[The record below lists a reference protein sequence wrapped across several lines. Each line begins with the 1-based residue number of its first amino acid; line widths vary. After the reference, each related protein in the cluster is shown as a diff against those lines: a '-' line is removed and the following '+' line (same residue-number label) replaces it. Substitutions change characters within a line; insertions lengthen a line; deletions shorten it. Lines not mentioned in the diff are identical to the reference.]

1 MPANTRIYSP
11 NYRKRKAYWTAFQ
24 VFTSYSWL
32 KLKRKFLG
40 QKYYDQNIKK
50 LHLKNAERVKNR
62 IQELQGLFVKFGQLI
77 SNLSNILPQEFRRP
91 LEELQDHVTAKPYEE
106 IEETIQKQLGN
117 SPSEIFSNFHK
128 EPLAVASIGQVHRAQ
143 LNGKQ
148 VVVKVQ
154 HQNIDTIAAADLQI
168 LKNIVK
174 LHGYFM
180 DMQGLD
186 HTYNQV
192 KQMIEEELDYAK
204 EANAMQAI
212 SDNLKEVR
220 DLKIIIPSVYPDHS
234 TSKILTAEYCEGTNI
249 SHIDKLREWNLDLDD
264 IATRLIQLYCKMIVK
279 DGFYHADPHPG
290 NILVNESGEIIL
302 LDFGAVAHL
311 TEATKKALPELIE
324 AIVRNDTEEIV
335 NALKTMGFVGSD
347 KASKKYIKK
356 LINIFKE
363 FLEEE
368 VEFDGLNFQNIKLNS
383 GLGSITSILKKV
395 DLKDVSNNIIIPKD
409 YILLNRTLVLL
420 MGNAFQLAPRLN
432 AIDVARPYIK
442 EHVLKEEYNFPAL
455 IVKTLKSQITTG
467 ISLPGELSQFLKTA
481 NDSTL
486 EDEITEM
493 NHTLHR
499 VYLVGKQFLWTT
511 IIIALIYFFI
521 NYPTNDWLQYING
534 GAIGF
539 AGIMLLR
546 AFYKDFK
553 RKGG

>member
-1 MPANTRIYSP
+1 MPINTRIFSP
-11 NYRKRKAYWTAFQ
+11 AYRKRKAYWTAFQ
-24 VFTSYSWL
+24 VFKSYAWL
-32 KLKRKFLG
+32 KLKSKFLG
-40 QKYYDQNIKK
+40 QKHYELNIKR
-50 LHLKNAERVKNR
+50 LHLKNADRVKTR

-77 SNLSNILPQEFRRP
+77 SNLSNVLPQEFRAP

-106 IEETIQKQLGN
+106 IEETIRKQLGKN
-117 SPSEIFSNFHK
+117 PFELFSNFHK
-128 EPLAVASIGQVHRAQ
+128 EPLAVASVGQVHRAE
-143 LNGKQ
+143 LNGED
-148 VVVKVQ
+148 VVVKIQ

-168 LKNIVK
+168 LKTIVK

-204 EANAMQAI
+204 EAKSMQAI
-212 SDNLKEVR
+212 SENLREVP
-220 DLKIIIPSVYPDHS
+220 DLKIIIPKVFQDHS
-234 TSKILTAEYCEGTNI
+234 TSKVLTTSFCEGINI
-249 SHIDKLREWNLDLDD
+249 GHIDELRNWNLDLDD
-264 IATRLIQLYCKMIVK
+264 IATRLIQLYCRMIVK

-290 NILVNESGEIIL
+290 NLLVNESGEIIL

-311 TEATKKALPELIE
+311 TDATKKALPELIE
-324 AIVRNDTEEIV
+324 AVVRNDTEEIV
-335 NALKTMGFVGSD
+335 NALKAMGFVGSD

-356 LINIFKE
+356 LISIFKE

-420 MGNAFQLAPRLN
+420 MGNAFQLAPKLN
-432 AIDVARPYIK
+432 AIDVARPYLK
-442 EHVLKEEYNFPAL
+442 EHVLKSEYSFTDL

-467 ISLPGELSQFLKTA
+467 ISLPRELSQFLKTA

-486 EDEITEM
+486 EDEMTEM
-493 NHTLHR
+493 NLTLQR
-499 VYLVGKQFLWTT
+499 IYFLGKQFLWTT
-511 IIIALIYFFI
+511 IIVALVYFFI
-521 NYPTNDWLQYING
+521 NYSKNEWLHRFNG
-534 GAIGF
+534 AAIVF
-539 AGIMLLR
+539 AGIMLFK

-553 RKGG
+553 RK

>member
-1 MPANTRIYSP
+1 MTRDKRIFSP
-11 NYRKRKAYWTAFQ
+11 SYRKRKAYWTAFL
-24 VFTSYSWL
+24 VFTSYAWL
-32 KLKRKFLG
+32 KVKSKFLG
-40 QKYYDQNIKK
+40 KHHYERNIKR
-50 LHLKNAERVKNR
+50 LHIKNANRAKIR

-77 SNLSNILPQEFRRP
+77 SNLSNVLPKEFRSP
-91 LEELQDHVTAKPYEE
+91 LEELQDHVTAKAYEE
-106 IEETIQKQLGN
+106 IENTILKQLGRK
-117 SPSEIFSNFHK
+117 PSEIFSNFDK
-128 EPLAVASIGQVHRAQ
+128 KPLAVASIGQVHRAE
-143 LNGKQ
+143 LNGEH
-148 VVVKVQ
+148 VVVKIQ
-154 HQNIDTIAAADLQI
+154 HQNIDAIARADLEI

-174 LHGYFM
+174 LHGFFM

-204 EANAMQAI
+204 EAKSMQAI
-212 SDNLKEVR
+212 SENLKEVSN
-220 DLKIIIPSVYPDHS
+220 LNIVIPKVFPEHS
-234 TSKILTAEYCEGTNI
+234 TTKVLTTTFCEGTNI
-249 SHIDKLREWNLDLDD
+249 GHLDELKAWNLDLDD

-311 TEATKKALPELIE
+311 TEATKKSLPELVE
-324 AIVRNDTEEIV
+324 AVVRNDTEAIV

-356 LINIFKE
+356 LINTFKE

-395 DLKDVSNNIIIPKD
+395 DLKDVSNNIVIPKD

-420 MGNAFQLAPRLN
+420 LGNAFQLAPKLN
-432 AIDVARPYIK
+432 AIEVARPYLK
-442 EHVLKEEYNFPAL
+442 EQVLKTEYSFKDL
-455 IVKTLKSQITTG
+455 VVKTLKSQITTG
-467 ISLPGELSQFLKTA
+467 ISLPGELSQFLQTA

-486 EDEITEM
+486 EDEMTEM
-493 NHTLHR
+493 NLTLQR
-499 VYLVGKQFLWTT
+499 IYFLGKQFLWTT
-511 IIIALIYFFI
+511 IIVALVYFFI
-521 NYPTNDWLQYING
+521 NYTDSELLHFLNG
-534 GAIGF
+534 GAIVF
-539 AGIMLLR
+539 AGIMLLQ

-553 RKGG
+553 RK

>member
-1 MPANTRIYSP
+1 MSKHTRIFSP

-24 VFTSYSWL
+24 VFISYTWL
-32 KLKRKFLG
+32 KLKSKFLG
-40 QKYYDQNIKK
+40 KKYYERNIKK
-50 LHLKNAERVKNR
+50 LHLKNADRVKTR

-77 SNLSNILPQEFRRP
+77 SNLSNVLPQEFRAP

-106 IEETIQKQLGN
+106 IEETIQKQLGKK
-117 SPSEIFSNFHK
+117 PTEIFSNFDK
-128 EPLAVASIGQVHRAQ
+128 EPLAVASIGQVHRAE
-143 LNGKQ
+143 LNGEHLVIKI
-148 VVVKVQ
+148 Q
-154 HQNIDTIAAADLQI
+154 HQNIDTIAGADLQI

-180 DMQGLD
+180 DIQGLD

-192 KQMIEEELDYAK
+192 KLMIEEELDYAK
-204 EANAMQAI
+204 EAKSMQAI
-212 SDNLKEVR
+212 AENLVEVP
-220 DLKIIIPSVYPDHS
+220 DLKIIIPKVFPEYS
-234 TSKILTAEYCEGTNI
+234 TTKVLTTKFCEGINI
-249 SHIDKLREWNLDLDD
+249 GHIDKLKAWNLDLDD

-324 AIVRNDTEEIV
+324 AIVRNDTEDIV
-335 NALKTMGFVGSD
+335 SALKKLGFVGSD

-368 VEFDGLNFQNIKLNS
+368 VEFDGLNFKNIKLNS
-383 GLGSITSILKKV
+383 GLGSIRSILQKV
-395 DLKDVSNNIIIPKD
+395 DLKDVSNNLIIPKD

-420 MGNAFQLAPRLN
+420 MGNAFQLAPKLN
-432 AIDVARPYIK
+432 AIDVARPYLK
-442 EHVLKEEYNFPAL
+442 EHVLEEKFNFTDL
-455 IVKTLKSQITTG
+455 VVKTLKSQITTG

-486 EDEITEM
+486 EDEMTEM
-493 NHTLHR
+493 NLTLQR
-499 VYLVGKQFLWTT
+499 IYFLGKQFLWAT
-511 IIIALIYFFI
+511 IIVALVYFFI
-521 NYPTNDWLQYING
+521 NYSSNELLHHING
-534 GAIGF
+534 GAIVF

-546 AFYKDFK
+546 AFYNDFK
-553 RKGG
+553 RK